1 MAENQRFRACW
12 ASFVPGWLKNALCWA
27 SFSRVSGGEGVLGKF
42 CRVYRHGSQV
52 SQVRWSPTC
61 RKWWGFCSIRSWLA
75 ACRRRVAAL
84 MVQFPPFGGGEAA
97 SQAGVVPT
105 VQTTSVNNADNGV
118 LWAKWSA
125 FWAQRC
131 LSWRVVSM

>member
-1 MAENQRFRACW
+1 MTAPISNE
-12 ASFVPGWLKNALCWA
+12 
-27 SFSRVSGGEGVLGKF
+27 
-42 CRVYRHGSQV
+42 
-52 SQVRWSPTC
+52 PTTT
-61 RKWWGFCSIRSWLA
+61 RLHHYAGRYWLA

-105 VQTTSVNNADNGV
+105 VQTTSVNNVDNGV

>member
-1 MAENQRFRACW
+1 
-12 ASFVPGWLKNALCWA
+12 
-27 SFSRVSGGEGVLGKF
+27 
-42 CRVYRHGSQV
+42 
-52 SQVRWSPTC
+52 
-61 RKWWGFCSIRSWLA
+61 
-75 ACRRRVAAL
+75 

-105 VQTTSVNNADNGV
+105 VQTTSVKNADNGV

-131 LSWRVVSM
+131 LSWSSPVEWCNRFVSFGVGYALSWSGGSSCPVGWGVSRDLVRMSRLR